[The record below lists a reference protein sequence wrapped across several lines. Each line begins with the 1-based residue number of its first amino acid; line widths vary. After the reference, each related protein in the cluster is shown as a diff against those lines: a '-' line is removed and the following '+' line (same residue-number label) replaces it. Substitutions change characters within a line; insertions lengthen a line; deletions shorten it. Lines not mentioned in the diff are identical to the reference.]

1 MTDTITRPTTDE
13 IRAAR
18 AESKLDRASAA
29 ALVHLGHA
37 VRWAE
42 YETGARAIDLA
53 KWELFLLKTGQHPDM
68 KVMRR
73 RLA

>member
-1 MTDTITRPTTDE
+1 MTDITRPTTDE

-18 AESKLDRASAA
+18 EVSKLDRAAAA

-42 YETGARAIDLA
+42 YETGARGIDMA
-53 KWELFLLKTGQHPDM
+53 KWELFLLKTGQHPDL
-68 KVMRR
+68 KASRR
-73 RLA
+73 RAVA